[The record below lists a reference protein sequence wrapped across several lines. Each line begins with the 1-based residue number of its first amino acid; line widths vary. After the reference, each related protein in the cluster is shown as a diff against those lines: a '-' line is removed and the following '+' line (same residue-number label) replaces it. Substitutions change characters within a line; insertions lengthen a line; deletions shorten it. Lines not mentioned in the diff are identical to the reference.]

1 MSGRCKAD
9 VMQYHSHCKEQNH
22 ILYSEEKEKLN
33 YAMGMIATA
42 AALERPTELFFSGK
56 SVLSLINNNQISSLS
71 YKNSAELLVAITDL
85 NTQLTVCSGSLS
97 DNNITENELRNDI
110 DIKITGLA
118 SILSSENQDSQIIF
132 I

>member
-1 MSGRCKAD
+1 MKSNK
-9 VMQYHSHCKEQNH
+9 KKLII

-33 YAMGMIATA
+33 YAMSMIATA
-42 AALERPTELFFSGK
+42 AALERPTELFFTGK
-56 SVLSLINNNQISSLS
+56 SVFSIIKNKKISSLS
-71 YKNSAELLVAITDL
+71 YKNSAELLIAIIDL
-85 NTQLTVCSGSLS
+85 NTKLTVCSGSLF

-110 DIKITGLA
+110 DITITGLA

>member
-1 MSGRCKAD
+1 M
-9 VMQYHSHCKEQNH
+9 
-22 ILYSEEKEKLN
+22 
-33 YAMGMIATA
+33 
-42 AALERPTELFFSGK
+42 
-56 SVLSLINNNQISSLS
+56 
-71 YKNSAELLVAITDL
+71 AITDL

>member
-1 MSGRCKAD
+1 MKSNTK
-9 VMQYHSHCKEQNH
+9 KLII

-56 SVLSLINNNQISSLS
+56 SVLSLNNNQISSFS

>member
-1 MSGRCKAD
+1 MKSNTKKL
-9 VMQYHSHCKEQNH
+9 VI

-56 SVLSLINNNQISSLS
+56 SVLSLISNNQISSLS
-71 YKNSAELLVAITDL
+71 YKNSAELLMAITDL
-85 NTQLTVCSGSLS
+85 NTQFTVCSGSLS